1 MSNRDFIILMILSF
15 MWSLSFIFYRV
26 GVPEFGSLAFASL
39 RVVLAGLTMLVFV
52 LISPKNRAGI
62 RDNWKVLTL
71 VGLFSAAIPFILF
84 AFSARSVNAGVLA
97 VLNAS
102 VPMMSGFIAS
112 TFFKDRLSKKQII
125 GLIIGVIGV
134 IILMS
139 ENLFGGS
146 GQGAESGS
154 GLQPMGYALL
164 ACVGYA
170 VGANITRNYLYDVSP
185 VAITAGSLIIAS
197 IIMLPIAV
205 YEFPYGKTISLTA
218 WTSVICIGVF
228 STAIALI
235 FMNQLIKSI
244 GPMRAT
250 SITLVIPIFA
260 IILGYLLLGEALDTP
275 AIIGSVVILFGTYL
289 SLELSIKKMMKSL
302 RLTLNWSAVF

>member
-1 MSNRDFIILMILSF
+1 M
-15 MWSLSFIFYRV
+15 
-26 GVPEFGSLAFASL
+26 
-39 RVVLAGLTMLVFV
+39 
-52 LISPKNRAGI
+52 
-62 RDNWKVLTL
+62 L

-154 GLQPMGYALL
+154 GLLPMGYALL

-170 VGANITRNYLYDVSP
+170 VGANITRSYLYNVSP
-185 VAITAGSLIIAS
+185 VPITAGSLIIAS
-197 IIMLPIAV
+197 ILMLPVAF
-205 YEFPYGKTISLTA
+205 YEFPYGQTISLKA
-218 WTSVICIGVF
+218 WVSVICIGVF

-235 FMNQLIKSI
+235 FMNQLIKNI
-244 GPMRAT
+244 GPTRAT

-260 IILGYLLLGEALDTP
+260 IILGYLLLGEALNIQ
-275 AIIGSVVILFGTYL
+275 AIIGSIVILIGTYL
-289 SLELSIKKMMKSL
+289 SLELSIKKMLKPKDKTQMNSI
-302 RLTLNWSAVF
+302 

>member
-1 MSNRDFIILMILSF
+1 MSNRDLIIFMTLSF

-39 RVVLAGLTMLVFV
+39 RVVLAGLTMLIFV
-52 LISPKNRAGI
+52 LISKENRQGI
-62 RDNWKVLTL
+62 RKNWKVLTL
-71 VGLFSAAIPFILF
+71 VGMFSAAIPFILF

-112 TFFKDRLSKKQII
+112 TFFKDRLSKKQIL
-125 GLIIGVIGV
+125 GLIIGVVGV

-139 ENLFGGS
+139 ESLFGS
-146 GQGAESGS
+146 QSAASDS
-154 GLQPMGYALL
+154 SLLPMGYALL

-244 GPMRAT
+244 GPIRAT

-289 SLELSIKKMMKSL
+289 SLELSIKKMLKS
-302 RLTLNWSAVF
+302 

>member
-1 MSNRDFIILMILSF
+1 MTNRDLIIFITLSF
-15 MWSLSFIFYRV
+15 MWSLSFIFYRI

-52 LISPKNRAGI
+52 LIKKKNRQGI
-62 RDNWKVLTL
+62 VKNWKVLTL

-84 AFSARSVNAGVLA
+84 SFSARSVNAGVLA

-112 TFFKDRLSKKQII
+112 TFFKDRLSKKQIL
-125 GLIIGVIGV
+125 GLVIGVVGV

-139 ENLFGGS
+139 ENLFGE
-146 GQGAESGS
+146 QAATSGS
-154 GLQPMGYALL
+154 GLLSMGYALL

-170 VGANITRNYLYDVSP
+170 VGANITRNYLDNVSP
-185 VAITAGSLIIAS
+185 VAITAGSLIIGS
-197 IIMLPIAV
+197 VIMLPVAL
-205 YEFPYGKTISLTA
+205 YEFPYGKSISLMA
-218 WTSVICIGVF
+218 WVSVICIGVF

-289 SLELSIKKMMKSL
+289 SLELSLKKMLKL
-302 RLTLNWSAVF
+302 

>member
-1 MSNRDFIILMILSF
+1 MTRRDLIIFFTLSF

-39 RVVLAGLTMLVFV
+39 RVVFAGLTMLIFV
-52 LISPKNRAGI
+52 LLNSKNRQGI
-62 RDNWKVLTL
+62 RENYKALTV
-71 VGLFSAAIPFILF
+71 VGLFSAAIPFVLF
-84 AFSARSVNAGVLA
+84 SFSAQSVNAGVLA

-112 TFFKDRLSKKQII
+112 TFFNDKLSKKQIL
-125 GLIIGVIGV
+125 GLIIGVVGV

-139 ENLFGGS
+139 EHLFS
-146 GQGAESGS
+146 GQGSD
-154 GLQPMGYALL
+154 LIPMGYALL

-170 VGANITRNYLYDVSP
+170 TGANITRNYLGDLSP
-185 VAITAGSLIIAS
+185 IAITAGSLIIAS
-197 IIMLPIAV
+197 LVMLPIAI
-205 YEFPYGKTISLTA
+205 YEFPYGKSINLKA
-218 WTSVICIGVF
+218 WLSVICIGVF

-244 GPMRAT
+244 GAMRAT

-260 IILGYLLLGEALDTP
+260 IVFGYVLLGEALDTG
-275 AIIGSVVILFGTYL
+275 AIIGSGVILVGTYL
-289 SLELSIKKMMKSL
+289 SLNLSLKKLVHS
-302 RLTLNWSAVF
+302 

>member
-1 MSNRDFIILMILSF
+1 MTRRDLITFFALSF

-39 RVVLAGLTMLVFV
+39 RVVFAGLTMLIFI
-52 LISPKNRAGI
+52 LISAKNRKGI
-62 RDNWKVLTL
+62 KESYKVLTI
-71 VGLFSAAIPFILF
+71 VGLFSAAIPFVLF
-84 AFSARSVNAGVLA
+84 SFSAQTVNAGVLA

-112 TFFKDRLSKKQII
+112 MFFKERLTKRQTLGLVI
-125 GLIIGVIGV
+125 GLVGV

-139 ENLFGGS
+139 GNLFGEQ
-146 GQGAESGS
+146 GQGLGTDLGS
-154 GLQPMGYALL
+154 ALLPMGYALF
-164 ACVGYA
+164 ASVGYA
-170 VGANITRNYLYDVSP
+170 IGANITRNYLQDVSP
-185 VAITAGSLIIAS
+185 IAITAGSLIIAS
-197 IIMLPIAV
+197 VVMTPIAV
-205 YEFPYGKTISLTA
+205 YKFPYGTSISLQA
-218 WTSVICIGVF
+218 WVSVICIGVF

-235 FMNQLIKSI
+235 FMNQLIKNI

-260 IILGYLLLGEALDTP
+260 IFFGYILLGEALDIG

-289 SLELSIKKMMKSL
+289 SLNLSLKGLVKS
-302 RLTLNWSAVF
+302 

>member
-1 MSNRDFIILMILSF
+1 MTNRDLIIFITLSF
-15 MWSLSFIFYRV
+15 MWSLSFIFYRI

-52 LISPKNRAGI
+52 LIKKKNRQGI
-62 RDNWKVLTL
+62 VKNWKVLTL

-84 AFSARSVNAGVLA
+84 SFSARSVNAGVLA

-112 TFFKDRLSKKQII
+112 TFFKDRLSKKQIL
-125 GLIIGVIGV
+125 GLVIGVIGV
-134 IILMS
+134 VILMS
-139 ENLFGGS
+139 ENLFGEQS
-146 GQGAESGS
+146 ATSGS
-154 GLQPMGYALL
+154 GLLPMGYALL

-170 VGANITRNYLYDVSP
+170 VGANITRNYLDNVSP

-197 IIMLPIAV
+197 VIMLPVAL
-205 YEFPYGKTISLTA
+205 YEFPYGKSISLTA
-218 WTSVICIGVF
+218 WVSVICIGVL

-260 IILGYLLLGEALDTP
+260 IVLGYLLLGEALDTP

-289 SLELSIKKMMKSL
+289 SLNLSIKKMLKS
-302 RLTLNWSAVF
+302 

>member
-1 MSNRDFIILMILSF
+1 MSNRDLIIFVTLSF

-39 RVVLAGLTMLVFV
+39 RVVFAGLVMLVFV
-52 LISPKNRAGI
+52 LLSPKNRQGI
-62 RDNWKVLTL
+62 RENWKVLAL
-71 VGLFSAAIPFILF
+71 VGLFSAAIPFVLF
-84 AFSARSVNAGVLA
+84 SFSARSVNAGVLA

-112 TFFKDRLSKKQII
+112 TFFKDKLSRKQIL
-125 GLIIGVIGV
+125 GLVIGVIGV

-139 ENLFGGS
+139 ESLFG

-154 GLQPMGYALL
+154 GLLPMGYALL

-170 VGANITRNYLYDVSP
+170 LGANITRNYLFNVSP

-197 IIMLPIAV
+197 VIMLPIAL
-205 YEFPYGKTISLTA
+205 YKFPYGKSISLNA
-218 WTSVICIGVF
+218 WVSVICIGVF

-260 IILGYLLLGEALDTP
+260 IIFGYLLLGEALDTP
-275 AIIGSVVILFGTYL
+275 AIIGSMVILFGTYL
-289 SLELSIKKMMKSL
+289 SLELSFKKILKS
-302 RLTLNWSAVF
+302 

>member
-1 MSNRDFIILMILSF
+1 MSNRDLTIFITLSF
-15 MWSLSFIFYRV
+15 MWSLSFIFYRI

-39 RVVLAGLTMLVFV
+39 RVVLAGLTMLIFV
-52 LISPKNRAGI
+52 LLSPKNRQGI
-62 RDNWKVLTL
+62 RENYKVLAV
-71 VGLFSAAIPFILF
+71 VGLLSAAIPFILF

-112 TFFKDRLSKKQII
+112 VFFKDRLSKKQIL
-125 GLIIGVIGV
+125 GLVIGVIGV
-134 IILMS
+134 VILMS
-139 ENLFGGS
+139 ENLFGEQSAALGS
-146 GQGAESGS
+146 A
-154 GLQPMGYALL
+154 LLPMAYALL

-170 VGANITRNYLYDVSP
+170 AGANITRNYLEKVSP

-197 IIMLPIAV
+197 MIMLPVAI
-205 YEFPYGKTISLTA
+205 YEFPYGKSISLTA
-218 WTSVICIGVF
+218 WAAVICIGVF

-244 GPMRAT
+244 GPVRAT

-275 AIIGSVVILFGTYL
+275 AIIGSMVILFGTYL
-289 SLELSIKKMMKSL
+289 SLELSFKKMLKS
-302 RLTLNWSAVF
+302 

>member
-1 MSNRDFIILMILSF
+1 MSNRDLVIFITLSF
-15 MWSLSFIFYRV
+15 MWSLSFIFYRI

-39 RVVLAGLTMLVFV
+39 RVVLAGLTMLVF
-52 LISPKNRAGI
+52 LILKKKNRVGI
-62 RDNWKVLTL
+62 RENWKVLTL
-71 VGLFSAAIPFILF
+71 VGLFSAAVPFILF

-102 VPMMSGFIAS
+102 VPMISGFIAS
-112 TFFKDRLSKKQII
+112 VFFKDRLSKKQIL
-125 GLIIGVIGV
+125 GLVIGVIGV
-134 IILMS
+134 MILMS
-139 ENLFGGS
+139 ENLFGG
-146 GQGAESGS
+146 QGAGSGS
-154 GLQPMGYALL
+154 GLLPMGYALL

-170 VGANITRNYLYDVSP
+170 LGANITRNYLENVSP

-197 IIMLPIAV
+197 VIMLPVAV
-205 YEFPYGKTISLTA
+205 YEFPYGKSISLTA
-218 WTSVICIGVF
+218 WISVICIGVF

-244 GPMRAT
+244 GPVRAT

-275 AIIGSVVILFGTYL
+275 AIIGSIVILFGTYL
-289 SLELSIKKMMKSL
+289 SLNLSFKKMLKS
-302 RLTLNWSAVF
+302 

>member
-1 MSNRDFIILMILSF
+1 M
-15 MWSLSFIFYRV
+15 
-26 GVPEFGSLAFASL
+26 
-39 RVVLAGLTMLVFV
+39 
-52 LISPKNRAGI
+52 
-62 RDNWKVLTL
+62 
-71 VGLFSAAIPFILF
+71 FSAAIPFILF

-112 TFFKDRLSKKQII
+112 VFFKDRLSKKQIL
-125 GLIIGVIGV
+125 GLVIGVIGV
-134 IILMS
+134 VILMS
-139 ENLFGGS
+139 ENLFGE
-146 GQGAESGS
+146 QGATSGS
-154 GLQPMGYALL
+154 GLLPMAYALL

-170 VGANITRNYLYDVSP
+170 AGANITRNYLEKVSP

-197 IIMLPIAV
+197 VIMLPVAI
-205 YEFPYGKTISLTA
+205 YEFPYGKSISLTA
-218 WTSVICIGVF
+218 WVAVICIGVF

-244 GPMRAT
+244 GPVRAT

-275 AIIGSVVILFGTYL
+275 AIIGSMVILFGTYL
-289 SLELSIKKMMKSL
+289 SLELSFKKMLKS
-302 RLTLNWSAVF
+302 

>member
-1 MSNRDFIILMILSF
+1 MSNRDLTIFITLSF
-15 MWSLSFIFYRV
+15 MWSLSFIFYRI

-52 LISPKNRAGI
+52 LVSKKNRQGI
-62 RDNWKVLTL
+62 RENWKALTL
-71 VGLFSAAIPFILF
+71 VGMFSAAIPFILF

-112 TFFKDRLSKKQII
+112 VFFKDRLSKKQIL
-125 GLIIGVIGV
+125 GLVIGVIGV
-134 IILMS
+134 VILMS
-139 ENLFGGS
+139 ENLFGE
-146 GQGAESGS
+146 QGATSGS
-154 GLQPMGYALL
+154 GLLPMAYALL

-170 VGANITRNYLYDVSP
+170 AGANITRNYLEKVSP

-197 IIMLPIAV
+197 VIMLPVAV
-205 YEFPYGKTISLTA
+205 YEFPYGKSISLTA
-218 WTSVICIGVF
+218 WIAVICIGVF

-244 GPMRAT
+244 GPVRAT

-275 AIIGSVVILFGTYL
+275 AIIGSMVILFGTYL
-289 SLELSIKKMMKSL
+289 SLELSFKKMLKS
-302 RLTLNWSAVF
+302 

>member
-1 MSNRDFIILMILSF
+1 MSNRDLTIFITLSF
-15 MWSLSFIFYRV
+15 MWSLSFIFYRI

-39 RVVLAGLTMLVFV
+39 RVVLAGLTMLIFV
-52 LISPKNRAGI
+52 LVSKKNRQGI
-62 RDNWKVLTL
+62 RENWKALTL
-71 VGLFSAAIPFILF
+71 VGMFSAAIPFILF

-112 TFFKDRLSKKQII
+112 VFFKDRLSKKQIL
-125 GLIIGVIGV
+125 GLVIGVIGV
-134 IILMS
+134 VILMS
-139 ENLFGGS
+139 ENLFGE
-146 GQGAESGS
+146 QGATSGS
-154 GLQPMGYALL
+154 GLLPMAYALL

-170 VGANITRNYLYDVSP
+170 AGANITRNYLEKVSP

-197 IIMLPIAV
+197 VIMLPVAV
-205 YEFPYGKTISLTA
+205 YEFPYGKSISLTA
-218 WTSVICIGVF
+218 WIAVICIGVF

-244 GPMRAT
+244 GPVRAT

-275 AIIGSVVILFGTYL
+275 AIIGSMVILFGTYL
-289 SLELSIKKMMKSL
+289 SLELSFKKMLKS
-302 RLTLNWSAVF
+302 

>member
-1 MSNRDFIILMILSF
+1 MSNRDLIIFITLSF
-15 MWSLSFIFYRV
+15 MWSLSFIFYRI

-52 LISPKNRAGI
+52 ILKKKNRVGI
-62 RDNWKVLTL
+62 RENWKVLTL
-71 VGLFSAAIPFILF
+71 VGLFSAAVPFILF

-102 VPMMSGFIAS
+102 VPMISGFIAS
-112 TFFKDRLSKKQII
+112 VFFKDRLSKKQIL
-125 GLIIGVIGV
+125 GLVIGVIGV
-134 IILMS
+134 MILMS
-139 ENLFGGS
+139 ENLFGG
-146 GQGAESGS
+146 QGAGSGS
-154 GLQPMGYALL
+154 GLLPMGYALL

-170 VGANITRNYLYDVSP
+170 LGANITRNYLENVSP

-197 IIMLPIAV
+197 VIMLPVAV
-205 YEFPYGKTISLTA
+205 YEFPYGKSISVMA
-218 WTSVICIGVF
+218 WISVICIGVF

-244 GPMRAT
+244 GPVRAT

-275 AIIGSVVILFGTYL
+275 AIIGSIVILFGTYL
-289 SLELSIKKMMKSL
+289 SLNLSFKKMLKS
-302 RLTLNWSAVF
+302 

>member
-1 MSNRDFIILMILSF
+1 MTNRDLIIFITLSF
-15 MWSLSFIFYRV
+15 MWSLSFIFYRI

-52 LISPKNRAGI
+52 LIKKKNRQGI
-62 RDNWKVLTL
+62 VKNWKVLTL

-84 AFSARSVNAGVLA
+84 SFSARSVNAGVLA

-112 TFFKDRLSKKQII
+112 TFFKDRLSKKQIL
-125 GLIIGVIGV
+125 GLVIGVIGV
-134 IILMS
+134 VILMS
-139 ENLFGGS
+139 ENLFGEQS
-146 GQGAESGS
+146 ATSGS
-154 GLQPMGYALL
+154 GLLPMGYALL

-170 VGANITRNYLYDVSP
+170 VGANITRNYLDNVSP

-197 IIMLPIAV
+197 VIMLPVAF
-205 YEFPYGKTISLTA
+205 YEFPYGKSISLTA
-218 WTSVICIGVF
+218 WVSVICIGVL

-260 IILGYLLLGEALDTP
+260 IVLGYLLLGEALDTP

-289 SLELSIKKMMKSL
+289 SLNLSIKKML
-302 RLTLNWSAVF
+302 RS

>member
-1 MSNRDFIILMILSF
+1 MTNRDLITFITLSF
-15 MWSLSFIFYRV
+15 MWSLSFIFYRI

-52 LISPKNRAGI
+52 LVKKKNRQGI
-62 RDNWKVLTL
+62 LKNWKVLSL

-84 AFSARSVNAGVLA
+84 SFSARSVNAGVLA

-102 VPMMSGFIAS
+102 VPMISGFIAS
-112 TFFKDRLSKKQII
+112 TFFKDRLSKKQIL
-125 GLIIGVIGV
+125 GLVIGVIGV
-134 IILMS
+134 VILMS
-139 ENLFGGS
+139 ENLFGE
-146 GQGAESGS
+146 QAATSGS
-154 GLQPMGYALL
+154 GLLSMGYALL

-170 VGANITRNYLYDVSP
+170 VGANITRNYLDNVSP
-185 VAITAGSLIIAS
+185 VAITAGSLIIGS
-197 IIMLPIAV
+197 VIMLPVAL
-205 YEFPYGKTISLTA
+205 YEFPYGKSISLTA
-218 WTSVICIGVF
+218 WVSVICIGVL

-289 SLELSIKKMMKSL
+289 SLELSLKKMLKL
-302 RLTLNWSAVF
+302 

>member
-1 MSNRDFIILMILSF
+1 MSNRDLIIFITLSF

-52 LISPKNRAGI
+52 ILKKKNRVGI
-62 RDNWKVLTL
+62 RENWKVLTL
-71 VGLFSAAIPFILF
+71 VGLFSAAIPFTLF

-102 VPMMSGFIAS
+102 VPMISGFIAS
-112 TFFKDRLSKKQII
+112 VFFKDRLSKKQIL
-125 GLIIGVIGV
+125 GLVIGVIGV
-134 IILMS
+134 MILMS
-139 ENLFGGS
+139 ENLFGG
-146 GQGAESGS
+146 QGAGSGS
-154 GLQPMGYALL
+154 GLLPMGYALL

-170 VGANITRNYLYDVSP
+170 LGANITRNYLENVSP

-197 IIMLPIAV
+197 VIMLPVAV
-205 YEFPYGKTISLTA
+205 YEFPYGKSISLTA
-218 WTSVICIGVF
+218 WISVICIGVF

-244 GPMRAT
+244 GPVRAT

-275 AIIGSVVILFGTYL
+275 AIIGSMVILFGTYL
-289 SLELSIKKMMKSL
+289 SLNLSFKKMLKS
-302 RLTLNWSAVF
+302 

>member
-1 MSNRDFIILMILSF
+1 MSNRDLIIFITLSF
-15 MWSLSFIFYRV
+15 MWSLSFIFYRI

-39 RVVLAGLTMLVFV
+39 RVVLAGLTMLVF
-52 LISPKNRAGI
+52 LILKKKNRVGI
-62 RDNWKVLTL
+62 RENWKVLTL
-71 VGLFSAAIPFILF
+71 VGLFSAAVPFILF

-102 VPMMSGFIAS
+102 VPMISGFIAS
-112 TFFKDRLSKKQII
+112 VFFKDRLSKKQIL
-125 GLIIGVIGV
+125 GLVIGV
-134 IILMS
+134 VGVMILMS
-139 ENLFGGS
+139 ENLFGG
-146 GQGAESGS
+146 QGVGSGS
-154 GLQPMGYALL
+154 GLLPMGYALL

-170 VGANITRNYLYDVSP
+170 LGANITRNYLENVSP

-197 IIMLPIAV
+197 VIMLPVAV
-205 YEFPYGKTISLTA
+205 YEFPYGKSISLTA
-218 WTSVICIGVF
+218 WISVICIGVF

-244 GPMRAT
+244 GPVRAT

-275 AIIGSVVILFGTYL
+275 AIIGSIVILFGTYL
-289 SLELSIKKMMKSL
+289 SLNLSFKKMLKS
-302 RLTLNWSAVF
+302 

>member
-1 MSNRDFIILMILSF
+1 MSRRDLITFITLSL

-39 RVVLAGLTMLVFV
+39 RVVFAGLTMLMFV
-52 LISPKNRAGI
+52 LLSAKNRQGI
-62 RDNWKVLTL
+62 REKWQVLTL
-71 VGLFSAAIPFILF
+71 VGLFSAAIPFVLF
-84 AFSARSVNAGVLA
+84 SFSAQSVNAGVLA

-112 TFFKDRLSKKQII
+112 TFFRDKLSKKQIT

-139 ENLFGGS
+139 ERLFS
-146 GQGAESGS
+146 EQGQDS
-154 GLQPMGYALL
+154 GLLPLGYALL

-170 VGANITRNYLYDVSP
+170 LGANITKNYLNNISP
-185 VAITAGSLIIAS
+185 IAITAGSLIIAS
-197 IIMLPIAV
+197 LVMLPIAL
-205 YEFPYGKTISLTA
+205 YKFPYGQPISPTA
-218 WTSVICIGVF
+218 WISVICIGVF

-235 FMNQLIKSI
+235 FMNQLIKNI
-244 GPMRAT
+244 GPVRAT

-260 IILGYLLLGEALDTP
+260 IILGYILLDEALDTF
-275 AIIGSVVILFGTYL
+275 AIVGSVVILFGTYL
-289 SLELSIKKMMKSL
+289 SLNLSIKGLMKP
-302 RLTLNWSAVF
+302 